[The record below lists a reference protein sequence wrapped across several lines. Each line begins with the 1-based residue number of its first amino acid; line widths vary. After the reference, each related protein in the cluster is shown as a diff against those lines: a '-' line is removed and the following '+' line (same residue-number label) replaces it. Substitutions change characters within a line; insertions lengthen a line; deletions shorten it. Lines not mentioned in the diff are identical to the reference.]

1 MGYIDIYPHTYR
13 ERYGLFPTHMIGHR
27 RLIYSQII
35 EEIHQTT
42 ALEHNEEIH
51 QTTALTLLIAE
62 LPDESL
68 KLV

>member
-1 MGYIDIYPHTYR
+1 MFFGLYIYTHTHV
-13 ERYGLFPTHMIGHR
+13 ERDMDFFRHMIGHKR
-27 RLIYSQII
+27 FIYSQII

-62 LPDESL
+62 LTS
-68 KLV
+68 

>member
-1 MGYIDIYPHTYR
+1 M
-13 ERYGLFPTHMIGHR
+13 
-27 RLIYSQII
+27 

-62 LPDESL
+62 LTS
-68 KLV
+68 

>member
-1 MGYIDIYPHTYR
+1 MEEIHQTTAL
-13 ERYGLFPTHMIGHR
+13 EHN
-27 RLIYSQII
+27 

>member
-1 MGYIDIYPHTYR
+1 M
-13 ERYGLFPTHMIGHR
+13 
-27 RLIYSQII
+27 

>member
-1 MGYIDIYPHTYR
+1 MFFRLYIYTHTHV
-13 ERYGLFPTHMIGHR
+13 ERDMDFFRHK